1 MSEPPIATLTPTA
14 SSRCSGFSSI
24 ASSLRDSPTGT
35 HVRER
40 AHQHAPAT
48 GIVDI
53 DQPVRPVRTGR
64 TIHNSLCDPIRL
76 RSKRTQS
83 RNPSAGQIK
92 DGITAPAHAMEVV
105 TLDGH

>member
-1 MSEPPIATLTPTA
+1 
-14 SSRCSGFSSI
+14 
-24 ASSLRDSPTGT
+24 
-35 HVRER
+35 
-40 AHQHAPAT
+40 
-48 GIVDI
+48 VDI

-64 TIHNSLCDPIRL
+64 TIHNSLCDPIGL

-92 DGITAPAHAMEVV
+92 DGITAPANAMEVV